1 MRSSSIQSPPT
12 TNNNSSTPDANKTKT
27 STAKI
32 MTSPL
37 GSAFSTLQPQSIA
50 TNNTATISSN
60 NKWPGTIPTTNL
72 SEQIAC
78 IAKGFEVFFEN

>member
-12 TNNNSSTPDANKTKT
+12 TNNTSSTPDANKTKT

-50 TNNTATISSN
+50 TNNTTILS
-60 NKWPGTIPTTNL
+60 NKWPGTTIPTTNL
-72 SEQIAC
+72 NEQIAC